1 MEYNISAITHDV
13 IERKKKKNR
22 ILIFFISHTSKI
34 QSKKNILKNWIQL
47 SLSRNPLLQRKMY
60 EGRFYILSDFS
71 IDTILVQ
78 NIGR

>member
-34 QSKKNILKNWIQL
+34 QSKKK
-47 SLSRNPLLQRKMY
+47 
-60 EGRFYILSDFS
+60 YIKKL
-71 IDTILVQ
+71 DTIITVQ
-78 NIGR
+78 KSASSTKNV